1 MTSSLKFKAWTWMI
15 VHTGVWNAFYHGL
28 FLLLCVALIPGVIN
42 QIPLAAL
49 AALLVITG
57 YRLASPSE
65 FKSVYHEGKDQFII
79 FLSTIFGV
87 LATDL
92 LKGLLIGIGIKII
105 IHFIRGGSIFRLNAK
120 IVPERDQSVTIF
132 LKGSVVFSSWVPL
145 QKQLNRFLKD
155 EKNVTL
161 DITETKLVDS
171 RIWTKLDE
179 WTKKFKENDLEL
191 SVRPRM
197 TSIDD

>member
-1 MTSSLKFKAWTWMI
+1 MLQNHLI
-15 VHTGVWNAFYHGL
+15 VISY
-28 FLLLCVALIPGVIN
+28 VIK
-42 QIPLAAL
+42 
-49 AALLVITG
+49 ITI
-57 YRLASPSE
+57 
-65 FKSVYHEGKDQFII
+65 V
-79 FLSTIFGV
+79 
-87 LATDL
+87 
-92 LKGLLIGIGIKII
+92 LIGIGIKII

-161 DITETKLVDS
+161 DITETKLVDR
-171 RIWTKLDE
+171 RIRTKLDE